1 MCDTISL
8 ENTDESLQ
16 LNDDNNSLTSITVV
30 NGTIEATKIS
40 SNTIIELQ
48 VPNVIASKVRMIY
61 S

>member
-30 NGTIEATKIS
+30 NDTIEATKIS